1 MKISNLF
8 TALANAFVSIGEL
21 KKANLYDDFATL
33 ECVCDGKKYKI
44 SISCEDETDGDKNE
58 R

>member
-8 TALANAFVSIGEL
+8 VALATAFVNIGEL

-33 ECVCDGKKYKI
+33 ECVSGGKKFKI
-44 SISCEDETDGDKNE
+44 SISCEGDTDGNKNN
-58 R
+58 